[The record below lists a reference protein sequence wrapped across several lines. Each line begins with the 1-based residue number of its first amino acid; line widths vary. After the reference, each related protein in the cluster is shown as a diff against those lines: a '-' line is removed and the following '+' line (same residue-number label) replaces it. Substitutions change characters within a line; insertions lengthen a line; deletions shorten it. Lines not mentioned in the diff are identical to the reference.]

1 MLSSVEP
8 TLDDRFL
15 ELRNQVDREILVARR
30 AAITEIALAV
40 SRMRTAAN
48 RDEWQAAVLD
58 AGRHFSNDPEAL
70 ELLGSL
76 AALTAPD
83 RPSVGGPAAA
93 EKIERADPVINPA
106 IDPAIDTAAQRF
118 ARVKV
123 AEIQL
128 YRSDAVRAGRASKDL
143 YGALKFNIDE
153 AREAFRERFLSHAN
167 GAGNGT
173 ADYLHT
179 EMLHALANDDASLMG
194 PGYPGPLA

>member
-1 MLSSVEP
+1 MLPSVAEP

-15 ELRNQVDREILVARR
+15 ELRNQVDREILAARR
-30 AAITEIALAV
+30 EVIAEIAQAV

-48 RDEWQAAVLD
+48 QAEWQTAVLD
-58 AGRHFSNDPEAL
+58 AGRHFANDPEAL
-70 ELLGSL
+70 ELLGAL
-76 AALTAPD
+76 AALTSPAKPAVTHPATPESAP
-83 RPSVGGPAAA
+83 A
-93 EKIERADPVINPA
+93 EGTVHA
-106 IDPAIDTAAQRF
+106 AAQRF

-128 YRSDAVRAGRASKDL
+128 YQSDAVRAGRASKDL

-153 AREAFRERFLSHAN
+153 AREAFRERFLSHENRAEKK
-167 GAGNGT
+167 T

-179 EMLHALANDDASLMG
+179 EMLHALANDDASLLG